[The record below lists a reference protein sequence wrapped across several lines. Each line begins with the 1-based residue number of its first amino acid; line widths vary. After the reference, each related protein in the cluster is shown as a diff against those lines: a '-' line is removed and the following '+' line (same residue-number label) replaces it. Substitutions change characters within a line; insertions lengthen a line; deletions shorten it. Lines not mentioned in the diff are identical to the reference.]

1 MDSKRLGGVQKTDL
15 TESRLNDDFVYW
27 LRTSGPNWLL
37 GVMVVACLV
46 LGWQWW
52 KNSRAAARDTAW
64 QEFGAATLPAALRDV
79 AARHGNVD
87 SVAAYALLTAG
98 DRYLMSVQTGVRF
111 DRDVGD
117 ADAKLT
123 PEMRTQW
130 MGEADSLYAQVID
143 AAGDKPQLAAFA
155 AAGLFG
161 RAAIAESQGRF
172 DEATALLA
180 RAEKIAAGRYPAV
193 AVQATKRLATM
204 GDLKNPYPV
213 PPGEAAPSGLPEGIQ
228 LTPMAEPP
236 VTGAADVPLG
246 GAPAEAAPAP
256 AAPAPAPAP
265 APAAPA
271 PAPAPAAPAPAPAAP
286 AATP

>member
-1 MDSKRLGGVQKTDL
+1 MDQKRLGGVQKTDL

-98 DRYLMSVQTGVRF
+98 DRYLMSVQTGMRF

-172 DEATALLA
+172 DEATALLT
-180 RAEKIAAGRYPAV
+180 RAEKIASGRYPAV
-193 AVQATKRLATM
+193 AAQATKRLATM

-213 PPGEAAPSGLPEGIQ
+213 PPGAAMDTGLPEGMQ
-228 LTPMAEPP
+228 LTPAVQPP

-246 GAPAEAAPAP
+246 
-256 AAPAPAPAP
+256 
-265 APAAPA
+265 
-271 PAPAPAAPAPAPAAP
+271 AAPAPAPAAAPAAPAAP

>member
-1 MDSKRLGGVQKTDL
+1 MDPKRLGGVQKQDL

-64 QEFGAATLPAALRDV
+64 QEFGAATLPPALRDV

-98 DRYLMSVQTGVRF
+98 DRYFMSVQTGMRF
-111 DRDVGD
+111 DREVSD
-117 ADAKLT
+117 ADARLT

-172 DEATALLA
+172 DEATDLLK
-180 RAEKIAAGRYPAV
+180 RAEKISSGRYPAV
-193 AVQATKRLATM
+193 AAQATKRLTTM

-213 PPGEAAPSGLPEGIQ
+213 PPGPATATGLPEGLQQ
-228 LTPMAEPP
+228 LSPTAAPA

-246 GAPAEAAPAP
+246 GAAPAAAP
-256 AAPAPAPAP
+256 AAPTAPA
-265 APAAPA
+265 
-271 PAPAPAAPAPAPAAP
+271 AAPAPAPAATP
-286 AATP
+286 APTPPPATKP

>member
-1 MDSKRLGGVQKTDL
+1 MDPKRLGGVQKQDL

-64 QEFGAATLPAALRDV
+64 QEFGAATLPSALRDV
-79 AARHGNVD
+79 AARHGSVD

-98 DRYLMSVQTGVRF
+98 DRYFMSVQTGMRF
-111 DRDVGD
+111 DREVSD
-117 ADAKLT
+117 ADARLT

-161 RAAIAESQGRF
+161 RAAVAESQGRF
-172 DEATALLA
+172 DDATELLK
-180 RAEKIAAGRYPAV
+180 RAEKILSGRYPAV
-193 AVQATKRLATM
+193 AAQATKRLATM
-204 GDLKNPYPV
+204 GDIKNPYPV
-213 PPGEAAPSGLPEGIQ
+213 PPGPATSTGLPEGVQVNPIS
-228 LTPMAEPP
+228 APP

-246 GAPAEAAPAP
+246 GTPNAAPASAAPATAPAATPAP
-256 AAPAPAPAP
+256 AAPAT
-265 APAAPA
+265 
-271 PAPAPAAPAPAPAAP
+271 APAPAAP

>member
-1 MDSKRLGGVQKTDL
+1 MDQKRLGGVQRQDL

-37 GVMVVACLV
+37 GIMVVACLV

-64 QEFGAATLPAALRDV
+64 QEFASASLPSALRDV

-98 DRYLMSVQTGVRF
+98 DRYLMSVQTGMRF

-117 ADAKLT
+117 ADARLT

-130 MGEADSLYAQVID
+130 LGEADSLYSQVIS

-161 RAAIAESQGRF
+161 RAAVAETQGRF
-172 DEATALLA
+172 DDATALLKQA
-180 RAEKIAAGRYPAV
+180 QNLTSNRYPAV
-193 AVQATKRLATM
+193 SAQATKRLATVE
-204 GDLKNPYPV
+204 DLRNPYPV
-213 PPGEAAPSGLPEGIQ
+213 PPGPATGAFSPDGMQ
-228 LTPMAEPP
+228 LMPMAEPP

-246 GAPAEAAPAP
+246 SAPAP
-256 AAPAPAPAP
+256 AEPAP

-271 PAPAPAAPAPAPAAP
+271 PAPAPAEPAPGANP
-286 AATP
+286 

>member
-1 MDSKRLGGVQKTDL
+1 MDPKRLGGVQKQDL

-64 QEFGAATLPAALRDV
+64 QEFGAATLPSALRDV

-87 SVAAYALLTAG
+87 SVSAYALLTAG
-98 DRYLMSVQTGVRF
+98 DRYFMSVQTGMRF

-117 ADAKLT
+117 ADARLT

-130 MGEADSLYAQVID
+130 MGEADSLYSQVVD

-172 DEATALLA
+172 DEATELLK
-180 RAEKIAAGRYPAV
+180 RAEKVASGRYPAV
-193 AVQATKRLATM
+193 ASQATKRLASI
-204 GDLKNPYPV
+204 GDIKNPYPV
-213 PPGEAAPSGLPEGIQ
+213 PPGEAAPTGLPEGIQ

-246 GAPAEAAPAP
+246 GAPAAAPAEAP
-256 AAPAPAPAP
+256 AAPPTAAPAPAPAP
-265 APAAPA
+265 P
-271 PAPAPAAPAPAPAAP
+271 APAPAPAAP

>member
-1 MDSKRLGGVQKTDL
+1 MDPKRLGGVQKQDL

-64 QEFGAATLPAALRDV
+64 QEFGAATLPSALRDV

-87 SVAAYALLTAG
+87 SVSAYALLTAG
-98 DRYLMSVQTGVRF
+98 DRYFMSVQTGMRF
-111 DRDVGD
+111 DREAGD
-117 ADAKLT
+117 ADARLT

-130 MGEADSLYAQVID
+130 MGEADSLYSQVID

-172 DEATALLA
+172 DEATEYLK
-180 RAEKIAAGRYPAV
+180 RAEKISSGRYPAV
-193 AVQATKRLATM
+193 AAQAKKRLASM
-204 GDLKNPYPV
+204 DAVKNPYPV
-213 PPGEAAPSGLPEGIQ
+213 PPGEAAPTGLPEGLD
-228 LTPMAEPP
+228 LTPMAQPP

-246 GAPAEAAPAP
+246 APAAAPAQP
-256 AAPAPAPAP
+256 AATPAPAP
-265 APAAPA
+265 APAA
-271 PAPAPAAPAPAPAAP
+271 
-286 AATP
+286 TP